1 MGKKVN
7 ELSEKANGNGI
18 DVDSMLT
25 IHRGQDG
32 YIGFVRKNEDAFENL
47 FSIRVEELQ
56 QMIPGLAKW
65 LTKDSYFTVNS
76 SYRAAPYESPI
87 TGLPSVWRKETQL
100 RYLNACYCDFDCGR
114 PNSPDQRKRMSWMDC
129 YAQLHRRIEKGELL
143 QPSIIAE
150 SGRGLYLFWLLVG
163 SKESDLPVKAFF
175 DKLAVYKAVNEAIAY
190 RLEELAADFQ
200 SVDAARVLR
209 VPGSVHTL
217 AGRRAKYAVLYGQN
231 RKPFLYT
238 LEEVAQAFDV
248 KIIGGVPQWIQHE
261 LPPKR
266 RLRLTPKERRGTVPK
281 RRAGYEKR
289 YEKLARDIYTI
300 CQYEGG
306 WTKGW
311 RYRKLRLSADA
322 LLRAGLPFEAVVT
335 ATEGMAKECKP
346 SFPTSGEANDIPIRE
361 LVQQVQSEKKRIVSR
376 PRLVAIFV
384 VTPELARKLE
394 LCYILPKE
402 VLEEQRRPSKKEQIA
417 KRREF
422 IGDWVQHYHV
432 IPTQRRMAEIL
443 AEYGIDVAR
452 RTIGDDYKALE
463 YKT

>member
-18 DVDSMLT
+18 DLDSMLT

-32 YIGFVRKNEDAFENL
+32 YIGFVRKNEGDFENL

-65 LTKDSYFTVNS
+65 LLKDSYFTVNS
-76 SYRAAPYESPI
+76 SYRAAPYESQI

-100 RYLNACYCDFDCGR
+100 RYLNASYCDLDCGR
-114 PNSPDQRKRMSWMDC
+114 PDSPEPRKRMTWMDC
-129 YAQLHRRIEKGELL
+129 YAQLSHRIEKGELL
-143 QPSIIAE
+143 QPSMIGR
-150 SGRGLYLFWLLVG
+150 SGRGLYLLWLLVG
-163 SKESDLPVKAFF
+163 EKDSSLPVRAFF
-175 DKLAVYKAVNEAIAY
+175 DKIALYKAVNEAIAY
-190 RLEELAADFQ
+190 KLEELAADFQ

-209 VPGSVHTL
+209 VPGSVHT
-217 AGRRAKYAVLYGQN
+217 GVGQRATYAVFYGQN
-231 RKPFLYT
+231 SKPFLYT
-238 LEEVAQAFDV
+238 LEEVAESFGV
-248 KIIGGVPQWIQHE
+248 KVIKGVPQPIERQ
-261 LPPKR
+261 LPPAR
-266 RLRLTPKERRGTVPK
+266 RLRFTPKDRRGSVPR
-281 RRAGYEKR
+281 RRAGYVKR
-289 YEKLARDIYTI
+289 YEYLARDIFTI

-306 WTKGW
+306 WTQGW
-311 RYRKLRLSADA
+311 RYRKLQLNADA
-322 LLRAGLPFEAVVT
+322 LLRAGMPLETVVT
-335 ATEGMAKECKP
+335 AVEGMAAECRP
-346 SFPTSGEANDIPIRE
+346 PYPTPGEANDIPVRQIVTE
-361 LVQQVQSEKKRIVSR
+361 ASKGAKRVLSR
-376 PRLVAIFV
+376 PKLVAIFR

-422 IGDWVQHYHV
+422 IKAWVQHYHV

-443 AEYGIDVAR
+443 AEYGIDVVG
-452 RTIGDDYKALE
+452 RTVGNDYKALK